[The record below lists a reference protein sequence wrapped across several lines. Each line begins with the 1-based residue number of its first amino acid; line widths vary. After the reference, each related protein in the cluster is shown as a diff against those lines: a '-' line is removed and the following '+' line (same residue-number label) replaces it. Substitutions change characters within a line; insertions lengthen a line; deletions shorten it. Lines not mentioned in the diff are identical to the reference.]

1 MAALTTDQFTLVYS
15 DGVCSKT
22 ALYAL
27 KNATAADTVDLNREF
42 KIVKRAGIVSDTGT
56 HIASVAVSSNTICT
70 IPTGP
75 AQDGLW
81 LLVVGVS
88 S

>member
-1 MAALTTDQFTLVYS
+1 MAALTPDQFALVYS

-27 KNATAADTVDLNREF
+27 KNVTAGDTVELNNHF

-56 HIASVAVSSNTICT
+56 HIAAVSISSNTVGT
-70 IPTGP
+70 IPAGP
-75 AQDGLW
+75 ANDGLW

-88 S
+88 V